1 MPSYIK
7 GTIYNQ
13 MGAYQEAVSVFKE
26 VLNAE
31 PNNDKAYY
39 QMGVSY
45 LALRQQDKSI
55 NAFDQDLLLFDK
67 RQ

>member
-1 MPSYIK
+1 
-7 GTIYNQ
+7 

-45 LALRQQDKSI
+45 LACYNKNPDY
-55 NAFDQDLLLFDK
+55 
-67 RQ
+67 

>member
-1 MPSYIK
+1 
-7 GTIYNQ
+7 

-39 QMGVSY
+39 QMGISMKT
-45 LALRQQDKSI
+45 LFKSFQI
-55 NAFDQDLLLFDK
+55 PT
-67 RQ
+67 